1 MTMIDLEDKAAAGDT
16 THSVLNI
23 GTLGHIDHGKTSLT
37 RAITGTWTDRHSE
50 SIKRNMT
57 IKLGYADA
65 MIRKCPKCEG
75 TVAYKTTDKCPI
87 DGAKTEPL
95 MRFSML
101 DAPGHETLM
110 ATAIVGSSI
119 IDAILFVIAANEP
132 CPMPQTKEHLMII
145 NILGIKN
152 VIIVQT
158 KIDIVGRDAA
168 VAHEKKIREFV
179 KGSAIEN
186 APIVPVMSNLGVNID
201 LLLEMVSKLERP
213 KRDLDS
219 DPIMYVVR
227 SFDVNKP
234 GSDATKMLGGVLG
247 GAVARGRFK
256 TGEKVEIRPGIKVSN
271 KAKKEVYEPV
281 TTTITS
287 LNNGHEDVKEAVPGG
302 LIGVSTEIDPTFTK
316 ADGLVGN
323 LIGLKEKMPP
333 ILNSITIKYR
343 KLPRDDVPEQ
353 HIVENEPMILGIG
366 TATVLGYVKKARK
379 DTIEFD
385 LKHPI
390 CAEKTMKVA
399 VMRNLAK
406 RWRLTGWGTIS

>member
-1 MTMIDLEDKAAAGDT
+1 LDDKAHDL

-37 RAITGTWTDRHSE
+37 RAITGAWTDKHSE

-65 MIRKCPKCEG
+65 VIRKCPKEHG
-75 TVAYKTTDKCPI
+75 ASAYTTDETCPN
-87 DGAKTEPL
+87 DGTKTEPM

-158 KIDIVGRDAA
+158 KIDIVGKEAA
-168 VAHEKKIREFV
+168 LAHEKKIREFV

-186 APIVPVMSNLGVNID
+186 APIIPVMANLKVNID
-201 LLLEMVSKLERP
+201 LLLEMIAKMERP
-213 KRDLDS
+213 KRDLEA
-219 DPIMYVVR
+219 DPIMYIVR

-234 GSDATKMLGGVLG
+234 GSDPAKMVGGVLG
-247 GAVARGRFK
+247 GAVARGRFRK
-256 TGEKVEIRPGIKVSN
+256 GQKIEIRPGIKINN

-281 TTTITS
+281 TTAITTLS
-287 LNNGHEDVKEAVPGG
+287 NGAAEIEDALPGG

-323 LIGLKEKMPP
+323 LIGIKDKMPP
-333 ILNSITIKYR
+333 ILNAITIKYR
-343 KLPRDDVPEQ
+343 KLPRDDLPEQ

-366 TATVLGYVKKARK
+366 TATVLGYVKKAKR
-379 DTIEFD
+379 DMIEFD

-390 CAEKTMKVA
+390 CTEKSMKVA
-399 VMRNLAK
+399 VMRNIAK
-406 RWRLTGWGTIS
+406 RWRLTGWGSLV

>member
-1 MTMIDLEDKAAAGDT
+1 
-16 THSVLNI
+16 
-23 GTLGHIDHGKTSLT
+23 
-37 RAITGTWTDRHSE
+37 
-50 SIKRNMT
+50 
-57 IKLGYADA
+57 
-65 MIRKCPKCEG
+65 
-75 TVAYKTTDKCPI
+75 
-87 DGAKTEPL
+87 
-95 MRFSML
+95 ML

-158 KIDIVGRDAA
+158 KIDIVGRQAA
-168 VAHEKKIREFV
+168 VAHQKKIREFV

-186 APIVPVMSNLGVNID
+186 APIIPVMSNQGVNID
-201 LLLEMVSKLERP
+201 VLLEMIANMEKP
-213 KRDLDS
+213 KRALEA
-219 DPIMYVVR
+219 DPEMYVVR

-234 GSDATKMLGGVLG
+234 GSDPTKMLGGVLG
-247 GAVARGRFK
+247 GAVSKGKFK
-256 TGEKVEIRPGIKVSN
+256 VGQHIEIRPGIKINN

-281 TTTITS
+281 TTVITS
-287 LNNGHEDVKEAVPGG
+287 LNNGTGKIDEALPGG

-323 LIGLKEKMPP
+323 IIGVKGKMPP
-333 ILNSITIKYR
+333 ILNMIAIKYH
-343 KLPRDDVPEQ
+343 KLQRDDVPEQ
-353 HIVENEPMILGIG
+353 HISDNEPMILGIG
-366 TATVLGYVKKARK
+366 TATVLGYVKRAKK

-390 CAEKTMKVA
+390 CTEKGVKVA
-399 VMRNLAK
+399 VMRNIGK

>member
-1 MTMIDLEDKAAAGDT
+1 MICLEDNARDI

-37 RAITGTWTDRHSE
+37 RAITGAWTDKHSE

-75 TVAYKTTDKCPI
+75 AAAYTTAEKCPN
-87 DGAKTEPL
+87 DGTATEPL

-132 CPMPQTKEHLMII
+132 CPMPQTREHLMII
-145 NILGIKN
+145 NILGIRN

-158 KIDIVGRDAA
+158 KIDIVGKEAA
-168 VAHEKKIREFV
+168 LAHEKKIREFV

-186 APIVPVMSNLGVNID
+186 APIIPVMSNLGINID
-201 LLLEMVSKLERP
+201 LLLERIANMERP
-213 KRDLDS
+213 KRDLEA

-234 GSDATKMLGGVLG
+234 GSDPALMLGGVLG

-256 TGEKVEIRPGIKVSN
+256 KGQKIEVRPGIKVNN

-287 LNNGHEDVKEAVPGG
+287 LSNGGEEIAEAIPGG
-302 LIGVSTEIDPTFTK
+302 LIGVSTEMDPTFTK

-323 LIGLKEKMPP
+323 LVGVKDRMPP
-333 ILNSITIKYR
+333 VLNSVTIKYH
-343 KLPRDDVPEQ
+343 KLPRSDVPEQ
-353 HIVENEPMILGIG
+353 HIVDNEPMILGIG
-366 TATVLGYVKKARK
+366 TATVLGYVKKAKK
-379 DTIEFD
+379 DSIEFD

-390 CAEKTMKVA
+390 CAEKGVKVA
-399 VMRNLAK
+399 VMRNIAK
-406 RWRLTGWGTIS
+406 RWRLTGWGSLS